1 MPLPWNSI
9 VALLMV
15 IITTDDESHKSV
27 TCSTSGFPR
36 KSSKANNGRC
46 CLVRQLYFSSFIS
59 KLMVECRCGRLT
71 QIITWIQASDTFHQ
85 RYSRGIT
92 ARLTAPGNWKA
103 LTSIRK
109 YGLLSTHNF
118 CSNYDNFQTNWDS
131 SNVII
136 VAVWSQHAG
145 NANWDKQCES

>member
-1 MPLPWNSI
+1 MQCHCHEI

-15 IITTDDESHKSV
+15 IITTDDESQKSV

-46 CLVRQLYFSSFIS
+46 CSVRQLYFSSFNS

-71 QIITWIQASDTFHQ
+71 QIITWIQAGDTFHH
-85 RYSRGIT
+85 RYFRGIT
-92 ARLTAPGNWKA
+92 AAGNWIA
-103 LTSIRK
+103 VAPIRK

-118 CSNYDNFQTNWDS
+118 CSSYDNFQTNWES
-131 SNVII
+131 SNVIL
-136 VAVWSQHAG
+136 VAVRNQHSG
-145 NANWDKQCES
+145 NANWDKQFES